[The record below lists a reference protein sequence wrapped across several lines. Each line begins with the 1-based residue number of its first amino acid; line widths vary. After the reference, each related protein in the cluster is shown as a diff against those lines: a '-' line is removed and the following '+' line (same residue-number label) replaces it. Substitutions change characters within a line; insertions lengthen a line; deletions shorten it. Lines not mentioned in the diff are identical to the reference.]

1 MSATSD
7 KKRRRGGRTG
17 AKQLRASGIPYTTK
31 LPDGRTLFVEVPARM
46 ATRDRSG
53 ELAFTREGVRFL
65 DHVRAL
71 ALEPSPAPSPA
82 YLAALRESLGLTQA
96 QLGERIG
103 RDKLTISRWECGVL
117 RPSPEALERLYALV
131 RTMKQTGVVLAG

>member
-1 MSATSD
+1 MSATQD

-17 AKQLRASGIPYTTK
+17 SKHLHVSGMPYTIR

-46 ATRDRSG
+46 ATKDRSG
-53 ELAFTREGVRFL
+53 ELAFTREGIRFL

-82 YLAALRESLGLTQA
+82 YLAALRESLALTQA

-117 RPSPEALERLYALV
+117 RPSPEALERFYALV
-131 RTMKQTGVVLAG
+131 RTMKRTGIVLAG